1 MSVGADYIAD
11 WTAWDPVLQKVLR
24 RAQHCWGISIGNS
37 MICSGIYAKYHVQIM
52 LLFVYTITRKRF
64 VIFTCRYFKL
74 NWNTTALS
82 QSDCRNFSRSTIK
95 CPYKGLEP
103 HYVEADKLS
112 TYNGH
117 ILPRKRVVIPE
128 RGQQQ
133 LLKGN
138 AHPGEAAM
146 QKMWRVA
153 TYGSQGRM
161 MTLKLR
167 SSCDNCPC
175 KPECFWLFFDT
186 CISCVFNCNDLIM
199 SVA

>member
-1 MSVGADYIAD
+1 MEG
-11 WTAWDPVLQKVLR
+11 
-24 RAQHCWGISIGNS
+24 
-37 MICSGIYAKYHVQIM
+37 
-52 LLFVYTITRKRF
+52 
-64 VIFTCRYFKL
+64 
-74 NWNTTALS
+74 
-82 QSDCRNFSRSTIK
+82 
-95 CPYKGLEP
+95 
-103 HYVEADKLS
+103 DKLS

-133 LLKGN
+133 LPKGN
-138 AHPGEAAM
+138 AHPGKAAI

-175 KPECFWLFFDT
+175 KPECFRLFFGT